1 MNLEEIKRELLYQ
14 KSLELFDERID
25 MVYIQKLF
33 DLLMNEGVFHDEF
46 IEIMYPPS
54 DRYEDFV
61 EIFNIALKVINLDLP
76 KTKETALWFVLKHHI
91 QNIADQK
98 SDSIKTLYQINS
110 YTHYDFVFSQ
120 TKKYVGDSYD
130 IHNFIGM
137 LEQYD
142 DRLDDT
148 HIPFEWNKKFG
159 DEAIA
164 EFNADLI
171 DEAKKW
177 LEVYQNKIIICKSKG
192 IRPI

>member
-1 MNLEEIKRELLYQ
+1 MSLEEIKRELLYQ

-33 DLLMNEGVFHDEF
+33 DLLMNEGVYHDKF

-61 EIFNIALKVINLDLP
+61 EIFNIALKVINLDP
-76 KTKETALWFVLKHHI
+76 PNTKEKALWFVLKHHI

-98 SDSIKTLYQINS
+98 SDPIKSLYQINS

-120 TKKYVGDSYD
+120 TKKYLGDSYD

-137 LEQYD
+137 WEQYD

-148 HIPFEWNKKFG
+148 QIPFAWNTKFG

-177 LEVYQNKIIICKSKG
+177 LEVYQNKIIIC
-192 IRPI
+192 